1 MIRLI
6 VMYNLPS
13 DADETQFLDWRL
25 GAHQQSNAALPQ
37 MLNTDFGRIV
47 GAWPQD
53 AVPRFRFVTTVEW
66 PNMSA
71 FEEAFYESDVQAGLR
86 ENIKK
91 LGDFEYSIS
100 EILTSS
106 NDIGVNHS

>member
-6 VMYNLPS
+6 VMYNLPG

-47 GAWPQD
+47 GAWPKD
-53 AVPRFRFVTTVEW
+53 AIPRFR
-66 PNMSA
+66 
-71 FEEAFYESDVQAGLR
+71 FYESDVQAGLR

-106 NDIGVNHS
+106 DDIGVKHS